1 MKFEYLLFNLVVIAG
16 PLAYSFE
23 KTINFRQYW
32 REAFGG
38 IAGSLL
44 VYVVWDSAV
53 TNRHWYFNPIYMF
66 DVRLFKLPIEE
77 WLFFITV
84 PYACLFV
91 REVLKIVVKNHIVRG
106 LEWVRAGLFALLPI
120 GILIFQTGKE
130 YTGLVLIAFG
140 AVAFLDRQLRTN
152 TLLQTRTYI
161 FLASVIGF
169 TFVFN
174 MYLTARPLLI
184 YASAYQLDFRIITIP
199 IEDFGYGLTHIA
211 LCNIIYEYFKLRTR
225 SARKDIL

>member
-1 MKFEYLLFNLVVIAG
+1 MKFEYLLFNLIVIAG

-38 IAGSLL
+38 ILGSLA
-44 VYVVWDSAV
+44 VYVLWDSAV
-53 TNRHWYFNPIYMF
+53 TNRHWYFNAPYMLDF
-66 DVRLFKLPIEE
+66 RLLKLPLEE
-77 WLFFITV
+77 WLFFVTV

-91 REVLKIVVKNHIVRG
+91 REVLTLVVKNQTIRG
-106 LEWVRAGLFALLPI
+106 LEWVRAGMFALLPI
-120 GILIFQTGKE
+120 GILVFQSGKE

-140 AVAFLDRQLRTN
+140 AIAFLDRQLRTH
-152 TLLQTRTYI
+152 TLLQTRTYV

-184 YASAYQLDFRIITIP
+184 YAANYQLDFRIITIP

-211 LCNIIYEYFKLRTR
+211 LCNILYEYLKLRMG
-225 SARKDIL
+225 SAQQE

>member
-1 MKFEYLLFNLVVIAG
+1 MKFEYLLFNLIVIAG

-23 KTINFRQYW
+23 KTINFRQFW
-32 REAFGG
+32 REAFFG
-38 IAGSLL
+38 IVGSLI
-44 VYVVWDSAV
+44 VYVLWDSSV
-53 TNRHWYFNPIYMF
+53 TNRHWYFNTPYMLDF
-66 DVRLFKLPIEE
+66 RLLKLPIEE

-91 REVLKIVVKNHIVRG
+91 REVLKLVVKNSQKRE
-106 LEWVRAGLFALLPI
+106 LEWVRAGMFALLPF
-120 GILIFQTGKE
+120 GVLIFQSGKE

-140 AVAFLDRQLRTN
+140 VVAFLDRQLRTN

-169 TFVFN
+169 TLVFN

-184 YASAYQLDFRIITIP
+184 YAPAYQLDFRVITIP

-211 LCNIIYEYFKLRTR
+211 LCNVIYEYFKIR
-225 SARKDIL
+225 SGKALID

>member
-1 MKFEYLLFNLVVIAG
+1 MKFEYLLFNLIVIAG
-16 PLAYSFE
+16 PFAYSFE

-32 REAFGG
+32 REALFG
-38 IAGSLL
+38 IFGSLI
-44 VYVVWDSAV
+44 VYVAWDSAV
-53 TNRHWYFNPIYMF
+53 TNRHWYFNAPYMLDF
-66 DVRLFKLPIEE
+66 RLLKLPIEE

-91 REVLKIVVKNHIVRG
+91 REVLTLVVKDSGFIRQ
-106 LEWVRAGLFALLPI
+106 LEWVRAGMFALLPI
-120 GILIFQTGKE
+120 GVLVFQSGKE

-140 AVAFLDRQLRTN
+140 VIAFLDRQLRTN
-152 TLLQTRTYI
+152 TLLQTRTYV

-184 YASAYQLDFRIITIP
+184 YAPAYQLDFRVITIP

-211 LCNIIYEYFKLRTR
+211 LCNIIYEYFKLR
-225 SARKDIL
+225 SGKA